1 MGRVTSRALVQIN
14 MSSFR
19 RTESSNDTS
28 FGVDDSVSV
37 DKNLLLA
44 IPKKGRLYERCMK
57 LLEGA
62 GIEFYRPNRLDVAQ
76 CTTLPITLVFLPAA
90 DIASYVGEGN
100 VDIGITGIDVV
111 EESLVD
117 VNNILDLGFGK
128 CKLALQA
135 PVKSSYTD
143 ASQLVGRRIV
153 TSFPNLTKKFFE
165 NLDVAGEKTQIKY
178 VSGSVEA
185 ACGLGLADAVVDLVE
200 TGTTMRAAGLC
211 VVSDILT
218 TSAVLISSKSSKHEE
233 LINIVKKRFEGYITS
248 TKFMLIQYNI
258 SRDKLPD
265 AIKITPGKR
274 SPTVSSL
281 DGEDAVAVS
290 ALVNKNDAATLMDR
304 LETVGATDIMLFSL
318 SNSRM

>member
-1 MGRVTSRALVQIN
+1 MG
-14 MSSFR
+14 
-19 RTESSNDTS
+19 
-28 FGVDDSVSV
+28 
-37 DKNLLLA
+37 
-44 IPKKGRLYERCMK
+44 
-57 LLEGA
+57 
-62 GIEFYRPNRLDVAQ
+62 
-76 CTTLPITLVFLPAA
+76 
-90 DIASYVGEGN
+90 
-100 VDIGITGIDVV
+100 
-111 EESLVD
+111 
-117 VNNILDLGFGK
+117 LGFVK

-211 VVSDILT
+211 VVSEILST
-218 TSAVLISSKSSKHEE
+218 QAVLISSKSSKHDQ
-233 LINIVKKRFEGYITS
+233 LISKVRKRFEGYITS

-258 SRDKLPD
+258 SRDKLLE

-281 DGEDAVAVS
+281 EGEDAVAVS
-290 ALVNKNDAATLMDR
+290 ALVRKNDTASLMDR
-304 LETVGATDIMLFSL
+304 LESVGATDIMLFAL
-318 SNSRM
+318 NNSRM

>member
-1 MGRVTSRALVQIN
+1 MTLRRSQSTS
-14 MSSFR
+14 
-19 RTESSNDTS
+19 DTS
-28 FGVDDSVSV
+28 FGIDGSISD

-44 IPKKGRLYERCMK
+44 IPKKGRLNEQCMK

-100 VDIGITGIDVV
+100 VDLGITGTDVV

-117 VNNILDLGFGK
+117 VNNILELGFGK

-135 PVKSSYTD
+135 PLASNYTD
-143 ASQLVGRRIV
+143 ASQLAGHRIV
-153 TSFPNLTKKFFE
+153 TSFPNLARKFFSE
-165 NLDVAGEKTQIKY
+165 FDTAEKETQIKY

-211 VVSDILT
+211 IVSDILST
-218 TSAVLISSKSSKHEE
+218 QAVLISSKSSAHNE
-233 LINIVKKRFEGYITS
+233 LISKVKKRFEGYVTS

-258 SRDKLPD
+258 SRSRLSD

-274 SPTVSSL
+274 SPTISSL
-281 DGEDAVAVS
+281 EGEDAVAVS
-290 ALVNKNDAATLMDR
+290 ALINKKDTALIMDE
-304 LETVGATDIMLFSL
+304 LEIAGATDIMLFML
-318 SNSRM
+318 NNSRM